1 MTRATTSTLDQ
12 QLPLDQIGPL
22 DHHRR
27 RWLALM
33 SLAVGAATLAPSAGA
48 AIKAPPARRL
58 IKPAQLKRG
67 DLIGLTAP
75 SGSTN
80 ATYLEQ
86 RVKHLEASGFKV
98 KVSKNI
104 LAVRGNTAGT
114 IAERV
119 ADLHEMFSDR
129 DVRAIWTLRGGSGA
143 SQLLPAIDYGLIR
156 RHPKI
161 FIGFS
166 DITALHLAILRHA
179 GLVTFH
185 GPTAPSPNIS
195 DYSMTQLE
203 AVLMHPRQQTTLYM
217 SAENQREAERAN
229 PQAGEFKLRTLV
241 PGVAEGPLV
250 GGNLAVLSALIGT
263 PYAPDWRGALL
274 FLEEIREAPYR
285 IDRMLTQLAQS
296 QSFNDAAGVM
306 LGVFRRSVDRLGPTP
321 ATSATTTT
329 ATTTTPDT
337 EPRLPLEMAINDHF
351 AKLRVPA
358 MYGLS
363 FGHIGHNMTLPLG
376 VRARMDTEAQTV
388 TLLEA
393 AVTER

>member
-1 MTRATTSTLDQ
+1 MARTTTSAVDQ
-12 QLPLDQIGPL
+12 PVALGQIASI
-22 DHHRR
+22 DHRRR
-27 RWLALM
+27 RWLAWL
-33 SLAVGAATLAPSAGA
+33 SLSTVAATLAPNAGA
-48 AIKAPPARRL
+48 ANKATPARPL
-58 IKPAQLKRG
+58 NKPEQLKRG

-80 ATYLEQ
+80 AAYLEQ

-129 DVRAIWTLRGGSGA
+129 DVRAIWALRGGSGA
-143 SQLLPAIDYGLIR
+143 SQLLPSIDYALIR
-156 RHPKI
+156 RNPKI

-166 DITALHLAILRHA
+166 DITALHLAMLKHA

-185 GPTAPSPNIS
+185 GPTAPSPTIS

-203 AVLMHPRQQTTLYM
+203 AVLMHPRPQTTLYM
-217 SAENQREAERAN
+217 STENQREAERAN
-229 PQAGEFKLRTLV
+229 PQASEFKLRALV
-241 PGVAEGPLV
+241 PGVAEGPLI

-285 IDRMLTQLAQS
+285 IDRMLTQLAQA
-296 QSFNDAAGVM
+296 QSLNNAAGVM
-306 LGVFRRSVDRLGPTP
+306 LGVFRRSVDSLNPANSTP
-321 ATSATTTT
+321 ATT
-329 ATTTTPDT
+329 ATTPDI
-337 EPRLPLEMAINDHF
+337 EPRLSLELVIDDHF

-376 VRARMDTEAQTV
+376 VRARMDTAAQTV

>member
-1 MTRATTSTLDQ
+1 MTRTTSFATDQ
-12 QLPLDQIGPL
+12 PIRRGQIETV
-22 DHHRR
+22 DHRRR
-27 RWLALM
+27 RWLALL

-86 RVKHLEASGFKV
+86 RVKHLEASGFRV

-114 IAERV
+114 VAERV

-129 DVRAIWTLRGGSGA
+129 DVRAIWALRGGSGA
-143 SQLLPAIDYGLIR
+143 SQLLPSIDYGVIR
-156 RHPKI
+156 RNPKI

-185 GPTAPSPNIS
+185 GPTAPSSAIS
-195 DYSMTQLE
+195 DYSMIQVE
-203 AVLMHPRQQTTLYM
+203 AVLMYPRPQTTLYM

-229 PQAGEFKLRTLV
+229 PQANEFKLRALV
-241 PGVAEGPLV
+241 PGVAEGPLI

-274 FLEEIREAPYR
+274 FLEEVREAPYR

-306 LGVFRRSVDRLGPTP
+306 LGVFRRSVDNTNSASTTP
-321 ATSATTTT
+321 ATTTSMT
-329 ATTTTPDT
+329 ANT
-337 EPRLPLEMAINDHF
+337 EPRLSLEMAIDDHF

-376 VRARMDTEAQTV
+376 VRARMDTAAQTV
-388 TLLEA
+388 TLLEP
-393 AVTER
+393 AVTAR

>member
-1 MTRATTSTLDQ
+1 MTRTTTSALDPQ
-12 QLPLDQIGPL
+12 VPLDRIESL
-22 DHHRR
+22 DHSRR
-27 RWLALM
+27 RWLALL
-33 SLAVGAATLAPSAGA
+33 SLAISASTLAPSASA
-48 AIKAPPARRL
+48 AIKASPARRL

-80 ATYLEQ
+80 AAYLEQ

-114 IAERV
+114 VAERV

-129 DVRAIWTLRGGSGA
+129 DVRAVWALRGGSGA
-143 SQLLPAIDYGLIR
+143 SQLLPSIDYGLIR
-156 RHPKI
+156 RNPKI

-166 DITALHLAILRHA
+166 DITALHLAILKYS

-185 GPTAPSPNIS
+185 GPTAPSPTIS

-203 AVLMHPRQQTTLYM
+203 AVLMHPRPQTTLYM

-229 PQAGEFKLRTLV
+229 PQASEFKLRALV
-241 PGVAEGPLV
+241 PGVAEGPLI

-296 QSFNDAAGVM
+296 QSLNNAAGVM
-306 LGVFRRSVDRLGPTP
+306 LGVFRRSVDSLNPANTTP
-321 ATSATTTT
+321 AT
-329 ATTTTPDT
+329 TPDI
-337 EPRLPLEMAINDHF
+337 EARLSLELVIDDHF

-376 VRARMDTEAQTV
+376 VRARMDTAAQTV